1 MATPDVIRS
10 SSFHEVSRMRRL
22 LRMSALA
29 VLIAVLTTAAVFA
42 RQQQGAPAQPATV
55 INESDDPVLRE
66 FRFRSIGPAVMGG
79 RVNDVEGDP
88 NDPMTVWVAF
98 ATGGLWKTTN
108 GGITWTSLFDQMPY
122 TSIGDVGVSPSNG
135 QIVYVGMGEANN
147 RQSSSIGNGVYKTT
161 DGGATWTHVGLADTQ
176 SIARVVVHPRD
187 PNIVF
192 VAAMGHLFGPNEERG
207 LFKSV
212 DG

>member
-1 MATPDVIRS
+1 
-10 SSFHEVSRMRRL
+10 MRRTFRVL
-22 LRMSALA
+22 VLAGLTATMSVA
-29 VLIAVLTTAAVFA
+29 VLA
-42 RQQQGAPAQPATV
+42 RQQQQAAPAQPVAV
-55 INESDDPVLRE
+55 NQSDDPILRE

-88 NDPMTVWVAF
+88 NDPMTVYVAF

-108 GGITWTSLFDQMPY
+108 GGITWTSLFDQMPF

-161 DGGATWTHVGLADTQ
+161 DGGATWTHLGLDDTQ
-176 SIARVVVHPRD
+176 SISRVVVHPRD
-187 PNIVF
+187 PNTVF
-192 VAAMGHLFGPNEERG
+192 VAAMGHL
-207 LFKSV
+207 
-212 DG
+212 